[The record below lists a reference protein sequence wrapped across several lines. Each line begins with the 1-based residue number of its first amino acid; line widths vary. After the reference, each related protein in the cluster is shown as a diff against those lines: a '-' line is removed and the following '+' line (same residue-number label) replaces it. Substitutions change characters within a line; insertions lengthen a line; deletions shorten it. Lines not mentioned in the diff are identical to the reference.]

1 MSRRQRYCIICHI
14 MLTLGI
20 LCNMINLHVLYS
32 KAASSFSKRQPLG
45 VMSTAVY
52 DQIVVSWEPVTGA
65 QGYEVY
71 EGTKQSDSISF
82 SQAGDVTKTKLVLN
96 REDKGST
103 YYYYVRAY
111 GTNWS
116 GKRIYGTA
124 SKVVFTTVPIQG
136 RSTIKNLLRTAI
148 APIGSTMYV
157 WGGGWNKA
165 DTGAGKEARR
175 IGVSSSWRAFAKNKT
190 ARYNYRDYRY
200 QIHNGLDCSGYVG
213 WCVYNIRNV
222 EDNRKGYVYSASKQA
237 KKFADMGWGTYVE
250 RQKVTDHRAGDIMSS
265 TCSCCGHVYIVIG
278 QCKDGSVVL
287 VHSSPAGV
295 QISGTATPQGKV
307 KSEAYQL
314 AAKYMKRYYKSWY
327 NRYPNV
333 GKGNSYLTH
342 YAQMRWKTVGADIV
356 LSDPDGYQNMD
367 AASVLKDLFEE

>member
-1 MSRRQRYCIICHI
+1 MSRKQQYHTICHI

-20 LCNMINLHVLYS
+20 LCSMIDLHVLYS
-32 KAASSFSKRQPLG
+32 KAASTFSKRQPFG

-82 SQAGDVTKTKLVLN
+82 SQAGDVANTRLILN
-96 REDKGST
+96 RKDKGST
-103 YYYYVRAY
+103 CYYYVRAY
-111 GTNWS
+111 GTNRS

-124 SKVVFTTVPIQG
+124 SKVVSTTVPIQG
-136 RSTIKNLLRTAI
+136 RSTIKNLLRTAV
-148 APIGSTMYV
+148 APIGNTMYV

-175 IGVSSSWRAFAKNKT
+175 IGISAGWRNFAKNKT
-190 ARYNYRDYRY
+190 ARYNYQDYRY

-213 WCVYNIRNV
+213 WCVYNIQNV

-237 KKFADMGWGTYVE
+237 KKFADMDWGTYVE
-250 RQKVTDHRAGDIMSS
+250 RQKVADHRAGDIMSS
-265 TCSCCGHVYIVIG
+265 TCSCCSHVYIVIG

-295 QISGTATPQGKV
+295 QISGTATQQGKV
-307 KSEAYQL
+307 KSEAYRL
-314 AAKYMKRYYKSWY
+314 AAKYMKRYYKNWY

-333 GKGNSYLTH
+333 GKGTSYLSH
-342 YAQMRWKTVGADIV
+342 YAQMRWKTTGEDVV

>member
-1 MSRRQRYCIICHI
+1 MSRKQQYHTICHI

-20 LCNMINLHVLYS
+20 LCSMIDLHVLYS
-32 KAASSFSKRQPLG
+32 KAASTFSKRQPLG
-45 VMSTAVY
+45 VMSTAVC

-82 SQAGDVTKTKLVLN
+82 FEAGDVTKTRLILN
-96 REDKGST
+96 RKDKGST
-103 YYYYVRAY
+103 CYYYVRAY
-111 GTNWS
+111 GTDRS

-124 SKVVFTTVPIQG
+124 SKVVSTTVPMQG
-136 RSTIKNLLRTAI
+136 KSTIKNLLRTAV
-148 APIGSTMYV
+148 APIGNTMYV

-165 DTGAGKEARR
+165 DTGAGKEAKRL
-175 IGVSSSWRAFAKNKT
+175 GVSAGWRNFAKNKT
-190 ARYNYRDYRY
+190 ARYNYQDYRY
-200 QIHNGLDCSGYVG
+200 QLHNGLDCSGYVG
-213 WCVYNIRNV
+213 WCVYNIQNV

-295 QISGTATPQGKV
+295 QISGTATQQGKV
-307 KSEAYQL
+307 KSEAYRL
-314 AAKYMKRYYKSWY
+314 AAKYMKRYYKNWY

-333 GKGNSYLTH
+333 GKGTSYLSH
-342 YAQMRWKTVGADIV
+342 YAQMRWKTTGEDVV

>member
-1 MSRRQRYCIICHI
+1 MSRKQQYHTICHI

-20 LCNMINLHVLYS
+20 LCSMIDLHVLYS
-32 KAASSFSKRQPLG
+32 KAASTFSKRQPFG

-82 SQAGDVTKTKLVLN
+82 SQAGDVANTRLILN
-96 REDKGST
+96 RKDKGST
-103 YYYYVRAY
+103 CYYYVRAY
-111 GTNWS
+111 GTNRS

-124 SKVVFTTVPIQG
+124 SKVVSTTVPIQG
-136 RSTIKNLLRTAI
+136 RSTIKNLLRTAV
-148 APIGSTMYV
+148 APIGNTMYV

-165 DTGAGKEARR
+165 DTGAGKEAKRL
-175 IGVSSSWRAFAKNKT
+175 GVSAGWRNFAKNKT
-190 ARYNYRDYRY
+190 ARYNYQDYRY

-213 WCVYNIRNV
+213 WCVYNIQNV

-237 KKFADMGWGTYVE
+237 KKFADMGWGTYVG

-295 QISGTATPQGKV
+295 QISGTATQQGKV
-307 KSEAYQL
+307 KSEAYRL
-314 AAKYMKRYYKSWY
+314 AAKYMKRYYKNWY

-333 GKGNSYLTH
+333 GKGTSYLSH
-342 YAQMRWKTVGADIV
+342 YAQMRWKTTGEDVV